1 MTPRP
6 VATHDDWLVI
16 ARRAGETM
24 RETEQLIEESD
35 TLLAR
40 IEQVLVESASVD
52 DSVLKYLGPKKA

>member
-1 MTPRP
+1 MARTI
-6 VATHDDWLVI
+6 ATHEDWLVI

-35 TLLAR
+35 ALLSR

-52 DSVLKYLGPKKA
+52 DSVLKFIGPKKV